1 MESVEKEIQ
10 SLKKQLTSLE
20 GVKIDV
26 TGLRLMLDK
35 LVTLIEQQPIADK
48 ESINKIIKDD
58 ESVKQDALDRI
69 IFESVSVSRR
79 LQKGVVFLSSVKFFQ
94 NQAIPMYSTVVE
106 FDGEDIVGDNE
117 KTFERIA
124 DYLSALSN
132 IDRIRILCAL
142 AERDRSAKE
151 IQELSGKRGG
161 SLYHH
166 LNALIKQNLIEKIG
180 NNYSLTENGREIM
193 VIIGLINQQAIFLER
208 SGSDFKSV
216 F

>member
-1 MESVEKEIQ
+1 MESVEREIQ
-10 SLKKQLTSLE
+10 LLKKQLTSLE

-26 TGLRLMLDK
+26 TGLRLMLDRVVR
-35 LVTLIEQQPIADK
+35 LLEQQPNTDK
-48 ESINKIIKDD
+48 EALTTVIKDS
-58 ESVKQDALDRI
+58 ETVKQDALDRI

-94 NQAIPMYSTVVE
+94 NQAIPMYTTVVE
-106 FDGEDIVGDNE
+106 FDDENIVGDNE
-117 KTFERIA
+117 KAFERIA
-124 DYLSALSN
+124 NYLSALSN

-151 IQELSGKRGG
+151 IQKLSGKKGG

-166 LNALIKQNLIEKIG
+166 LNALIKQNLIEKVG

-193 VIIGLINQQAIFLER
+193 VIMGLINQQAIFLER
-208 SGSDFKSV
+208 LESNLSV
-216 F
+216 